1 MRIGIVGAGFVGSAA
16 AYAMVM
22 RGVGSDLVI
31 VDKNAALADAQ
42 ARDILHAT
50 PFSHPMPV
58 RAGEYSDLNRAGIV
72 VLAAGVNQKPGES
85 RLDLLCRNAEIFA
98 DIIPEVLKAA
108 PDAIFL
114 VATNPV
120 DVITQICTV
129 IAARHGVPS
138 CRVIGSGTILDT
150 ARFRA
155 LLAQHLGVSPKSVHA
170 HVLGEHGDS
179 EVLHW
184 SQARAGGLP
193 VVEAANQLNRPMCA
207 AYRDVIEDEVRCAAA
222 RIIKG
227 KGATWYGIGAGL
239 ARLAECIVNNERALM
254 TCSMVTPEVVGVQD
268 VALSL
273 PRMIGSGGVVDTLM
287 PDLDVGETA
296 CLQRSAEILRH
307 AFNGVRL

>member
-22 RGVGSDLVI
+22 RGVGSEIVLV
-31 VDKNAALADAQ
+31 DRNTALADAQ

-50 PFSHPMPV
+50 PFAHPMPV
-58 RAGEYSDLNRAGIV
+58 RAGEYADLNRAGIV
-72 VLAAGVNQKPGES
+72 VLAAGANQKPGES
-85 RLDLLCRNAEIFA
+85 RLDLLCRNAEIFSG
-98 DIIPEVLKAA
+98 IIPEVLKAT
-108 PDAIFL
+108 PDAVFL

-120 DVITQICTV
+120 DVMTQICAT
-129 IAARHGVPS
+129 IASTHGVPP

-184 SQARAGGLP
+184 SQAMAGGLP
-193 VVEAANQLNRPMCA
+193 VIEAARQLGRPMCA
-207 AYRDVIEDEVRCAAA
+207 AYRDVIDDEVRCAAA

-239 ARLAECIVNNERALM
+239 ARLSECIANNERALV
-254 TCSMVTPEVVGVQD
+254 TCSMVTPEVVGVKD

-273 PRMIGSGGVVDTLM
+273 PRMVGAGGVVDTLM